1 MEVVEIIVSIV
12 DPNLAISLEPAPG
25 FGKLGTVTLRTPN
38 GDNELIPVYY
48 SGGFFKRE
56 SNLAKLPKI
65 TEEIMLLT
73 NIDPRRKALRVNY
86 VTAIRNQL
94 ERLKLDKM
102 DTDTEMATHS
112 TCHE

>member
-1 MEVVEIIVSIV
+1 MEVVEIVVSVV

-25 FGKLGTVTLRTPN
+25 FGKLGTVSLYNPE

-65 TEEIMLLT
+65 TEEIMLLA
-73 NIDPRRKALRVNY
+73 NMDPRRKALRVNY
-86 VTAIRNQL
+86 VASIRNQL
-94 ERLKLDKM
+94 ERLKLD
-102 DTDTEMATHS
+102 
-112 TCHE
+112 HEVNYEQTAVY